1 MEKVSLMFR
10 LPYVHFF
17 ALWRFI
23 NVSFNAKNLSDPGF
37 INVSLSFYVFIL
49 LTHRTLCILTL
60 ILLEC
65 ILMCK
70 PLVLFCPY
78 GYSLQPSLRE
88 KLIFVLFCC
97 CFIYLFVFLWQINSQ
112 QLECQTFFRAAFRLC
127 ISFMIPIIHFYLL
140 GSIPL

>member
-17 ALWRFI
+17 ALWR
-23 NVSFNAKNLSDPGF
+23 F

-65 ILMCK
+65 IFMCK

-78 GYSLQPSLRE
+78 GYSHQPPTIFERE
-88 KLIFVLFCC
+88 ANFRSFLLLFHLYVCLFVADKLIAVGVLDILPRCVSSVYF
-97 CFIYLFVFLWQINSQ
+97 FYDPDYSFLS
-112 QLECQTFFRAAFRLC
+112 
-127 ISFMIPIIHFYLL
+127 L
-140 GSIPL
+140 GVYSALR

>member
-1 MEKVSLMFR
+1 MFR

-17 ALWRFI
+17 ALWR
-23 NVSFNAKNLSDPGF
+23 F

-88 KLIFVLFCC
+88 KLIFVLFLLLFHLYIC
-97 CFIYLFVFLWQINSQ
+97 LFVADKLIAVGVLDILPRCVSSVYFFYDPDYSFLS
-112 QLECQTFFRAAFRLC
+112 
-127 ISFMIPIIHFYLL
+127 L
-140 GSIPL
+140 GVYSALR

>member
-17 ALWRFI
+17 ALWR
-23 NVSFNAKNLSDPGF
+23 F

-88 KLIFVLFCC
+88 KLIFVLFLLLFHLYIC
-97 CFIYLFVFLWQINSQ
+97 LFVADKLIAVGVLDILPRCVSSVYFFYDPDYSFLS
-112 QLECQTFFRAAFRLC
+112 
-127 ISFMIPIIHFYLL
+127 L
-140 GSIPL
+140 GVYSALR

>member
-1 MEKVSLMFR
+1 MFR
-10 LPYVHFF
+10 LSYVHFF
-17 ALWRFI
+17 ALWR
-23 NVSFNAKNLSDPGF
+23 F

-88 KLIFVLFCC
+88 KLIFVFFLLLFH
-97 CFIYLFVFLWQINSQ
+97 LFVCLFVADKLIAVGVLDILPRCVSSVYFFYDPDYSFLS
-112 QLECQTFFRAAFRLC
+112 
-127 ISFMIPIIHFYLL
+127 L
-140 GSIPL
+140 GVYSALR